1 MKIKCRCGELI
12 HDLDH
17 YKGHIVSGK
26 DYFEIYDDIETKVID
41 ALVAG
46 DINQEQAY
54 MKLRSLMPSRHAWQ
68 CRFCG
73 TIYINKNKTELECFI
88 PENEKNDKKLLSRPL
103 RKDT

>member
-26 DYFEIYDDIETKVID
+26 DRFEIYDDIEDQVID

-54 MKLRSLMPSRHAWQ
+54 MKLRSLIPSRAAWQ

-73 TIYINKNKTELECFI
+73 TIYINNDKNELDCFI
-88 PENEKNDKKLLSRPL
+88 PDDENNDKEILGRSL
-103 RKDT
+103 RKST